1 MRERSRQHA
10 SETHV
15 SIRSGVFVSVTGEI
29 RNTTIEILDSRICA
43 IRRQYWEPMLYYMA
57 VTTFLVFV
65 VPIIVISVLYVFMG
79 ITLYK
84 ASRCPSHDEARR
96 MNDEHIRFR
105 HHPGQRVHFWT
116 RQNTESMIKSRPL
129 RTSRRAV
136 LKMLGKRASD
146 IDNDERPFDSLLL

>member
-1 MRERSRQHA
+1 MF
-10 SETHV
+10 
-15 SIRSGVFVSVTGEI
+15 ISVTGEI
-29 RNTTIEILDSRICA
+29 RNLTIEILDSRICA

-84 ASRCPSHDEARR
+84 ASRCPSHDQERR
-96 MNDEHIRFR
+96 TNDEHNRFD
-105 HHPGQRVHFWT
+105 HQSQRVHYWT

-136 LKMLGKRASD
+136 LKMLGK
-146 IDNDERPFDSLLL
+146 EK